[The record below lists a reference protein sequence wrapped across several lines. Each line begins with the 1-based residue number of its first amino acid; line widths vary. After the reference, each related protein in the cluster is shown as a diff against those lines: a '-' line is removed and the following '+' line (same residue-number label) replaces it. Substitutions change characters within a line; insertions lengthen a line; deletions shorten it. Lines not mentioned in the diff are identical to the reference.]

1 MVTHD
6 RQMAEYADRILTIT
20 DGNVTGG
27 VGV

>member
-20 DGNVTGG
+20 DGSVTGG